1 MQPIQF
7 FAARA
12 EDGALVP
19 NATVD
24 VFVSGTPTR
33 AALFLDSL
41 GNIPLGNPFVAD
53 KNARVFFY
61 TSTNRIDV
69 HIHRGGYS
77 APLIRDIVVTDPDD
91 VLALTNGVYR
101 TVAQGLA
108 ATVSG
113 KIFQVLA
120 PEDEAAYAI
129 YQNVSG
135 VAVDTG
141 KRIPTR
147 YLLDRVEASA
157 RQYASAAE
165 GFSEA
170 SRTFAEAALAYA
182 GRNFGPLPSDPSVN
196 PLGQP
201 LVAGDRYFNTTLGI
215 ERVFSGIVWLTPNAD
230 GQQIQAYLADPNQ
243 GAALVAYRY
252 TTVRDRLDQVLS
264 LRAMGA
270 NGLGNTDDTEL
281 LVDAFSRTHIQI
293 DTGGPSDVYFLRH
306 NALLAL
312 VGENRLQVRD
322 GVQIIGQ
329 GRVNILS
336 NQLADGT
343 RIELTGD
350 RCYVG
355 AIEIREINAALGR
368 YNHYG
373 ALSARGATNF
383 TIDRTRVTGSN
394 GAAIHIR
401 NNCQN
406 FLIRRPY
413 IRNAKS
419 DGLHIQ
425 RGSRD
430 FAIENPD
437 IRMVEDDCIGIVG
450 HGKDEGYAAPSN
462 GVIVGGYYGE
472 QQNGAVGS
480 GIALIGCHD
489 IQVMQPI
496 IRRTGLSGIRI
507 AEEQSDGLYTPRNI
521 TIVAP
526 DIDRTG
532 LTSNPGTNLSKEGI
546 FISAGYKIDVIN
558 PKIQRAGTH
567 GIAVSGP
574 NVDVHIYEPAITDSG
589 SRGMWLA
596 SSAGSGE
603 MVTEIWGDDPRG
615 VGAAQVRN
623 EYLRLIRPRIDRS
636 GTDGF
641 YLDGTSGAFVEP
653 ELTDVKVRRSNMGGT
668 ANKYGIFLKDANG
681 VCYSGLDA
689 GSSGSGTALLA
700 PLQFAG
706 ANTTG
711 STGFIDNIQTRMAS
725 LTIPLQSK
733 YGIREFWNTTFPA
746 APTGVEGGYKVAE
759 TIRNPNPSN
768 GVVRWVCT
776 VAGDPG
782 TWVAK

>member
-1 MQPIQF
+1 MAYNTGNPIGSTSPKDLSDNARNFDFLSIGPNPSYLDRLGVPRRSWSGMESEFNADQVRRESEF
-7 FAARA
+7 DADQARRVVEFKAFLESSGFETPVDYVAGLNITRPTQIVRFSGELYRAKDAALPFITMTWVADAGKFLAVGDASLRQELA
-12 EDGALVP
+12 RPDGA
-19 NATVD
+19 
-24 VFVSGTPTR
+24 GK
-33 AALFLDSL
+33 L
-41 GNIPLGNPFVAD
+41 G
-53 KNARVFFY
+53 
-61 TSTNRIDV
+61 
-69 HIHRGGYS
+69 
-77 APLIRDIVVTDPDD
+77 
-91 VLALTNGVYR
+91 YR
-101 TVAQGLA
+101 TI
-108 ATVSG
+108 TVE
-113 KIFQVLA
+113 Q
-120 PEDEAAYAI
+120 
-129 YQNVSG
+129 
-135 VAVDTG
+135 
-141 KRIPTR
+141 
-147 YLLDRVEASA
+147 
-157 RQYASAAE
+157 
-165 GFSEA
+165 
-170 SRTFAEAALAYA
+170 
-182 GRNFGPLPSDPSVN
+182 
-196 PLGQP
+196 
-201 LVAGDRYFNTTLGI
+201 
-215 ERVFSGIVWLTPNAD
+215 
-230 GQQIQAYLADPNQ
+230 
-243 GAALVAYRY
+243 
-252 TTVRDRLDQVLS
+252 RLDQVLS

-306 NALLAL
+306 DALLAL
-312 VGENRLQVRD
+312 AGENRLQVRD
-322 GVQIIGQ
+322 GVRIIGQ

-355 AIEIREINAALGR
+355 AIEIREVNATLGR

-383 TIDRTRVTGSN
+383 AIDRTRITGSN

-406 FLIRRPY
+406 FLIQRPY
-413 IRNAKS
+413 IRNSKS

-430 FAIENPD
+430 FAIDHPD
-437 IRMVEDDCIGIVG
+437 IRQVEDDCIGIVG

-489 IQVMQPI
+489 IQVIQPI
-496 IRRTGLSGIRI
+496 IRKTGLSGIRI

-526 DIDRTG
+526 DIDHTG
-532 LTSNPGTNLSKEGI
+532 LTTSSVSNLSKEGI
-546 FISAGYKIDVIN
+546 FISAGYKIDIIN

-574 NVDVHIYEPAITDSG
+574 NVDVRIYEPTITDSG
-589 SRGMWLA
+589 SRGMWLT
-596 SSAGSGE
+596 SSSGSGD

-615 VGAAQVRN
+615 AGASQVRN

-668 ANKYGIFLKDANG
+668 PNKYGIFLKDANG

-700 PLQFAG
+700 SLQFAG

-711 STGFIDNIQTRMAS
+711 TTGFIDNIQTRLAS

-733 YGIREFWNTTFPA
+733 YGIREFWNTTFPTA
-746 APTGVEGGYKVAE
+746 ATGVEGGYKVAE

-768 GVVRWVCT
+768 GIVRWVCT